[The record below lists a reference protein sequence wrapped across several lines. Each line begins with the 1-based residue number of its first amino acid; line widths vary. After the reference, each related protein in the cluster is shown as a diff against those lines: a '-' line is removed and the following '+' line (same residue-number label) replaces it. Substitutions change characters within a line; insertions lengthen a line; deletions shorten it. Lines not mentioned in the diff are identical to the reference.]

1 MTNRPKQRGTAA
13 ETAVL
18 RYVRDRG
25 YPWAHRLALTG
36 NADQGDISLLPGNLV
51 ILDTG
56 DFVPGA
62 WDNEDAPGGVVS
74 TSRGLTR
81 SSDYGREGLAM
92 KATRRSIDPATLTER
107 VMRRIWAK
115 TTTTPSGCIEW
126 TGAKSP
132 NGYGRV
138 GFGGKKNTAVVHRL
152 VLVWA
157 TGQDIPEGYDVDH
170 LCRNRAC
177 IRPDHLEA
185 VTRRENMRR
194 GLSIGSETIRLD
206 DLAGICPRGH
216 NLRAADAWV
225 TPAGGNRRCRLCVNE
240 RARAY
245 RARKALGGAA

>member
-1 MTNRPKQRGTAA
+1 MVNRSKQRGTAA

-18 RYVRDRG
+18 RHVRTHG
-25 YPWAHRLALTG
+25 FPWAERLALSG

-51 ILDTG
+51 VLD
-56 DFVPGA
+56 DFTAGS
-62 WDNEDAPGGVVS
+62 WDNESAPGGAGN
-74 TSRGLTR
+74 TDRGLTH
-81 SSDYGREGLAM
+81 SSDYGREGLVV
-92 KATRRSIDPATLTER
+92 KATRRPIDPATLTEK

-115 TTTTPSGCIEW
+115 TTITPSGCIEW

-138 GFGGKKNTAVVHRL
+138 GFGPRHATAVVHRL
-152 VLVWA
+152 SLVWA
-157 TGQDIPEGYDVDH
+157 TGEDIPEGFDVDH

-206 DLAGICPRGH
+206 DIAGICPRGH
-216 NLRAADAWV
+216 DLGAPDAWSV
-225 TPAGGNRRCRLCVNE
+225 RRDGTRKCRLCANE

-245 RARKALGGAA
+245 RARKSARASA